1 MIPLLGNVVE
11 NKKIVPTEQEPMIIK
26 EDGIQGLGHSSP
38 TDVAEVEL
46 MNLVEEDIAN
56 RLTNRPSIRPMN

>member
-11 NKKIVPTEQEPMIIK
+11 IKKIVPTNQDSKIIQ

-38 TDVAEVEL
+38 TDVAESL
-46 MNLVEEDIAN
+46 LINSFLFFIGPNFILFD
-56 RLTNRPSIRPMN
+56 